1 MALEVYFAKKV
12 GSSLKDSKLL
22 SRVPSSGKKPFLA
35 TSEQLNIKKNHLH
48 WGVFLWFNDP

>member
-35 TSEQLNIKKNHLH
+35 TSEQLNIRT
-48 WGVFLWFNDP
+48 